1 MKAGEESLPN
11 KFAGTGKDRGD
22 NKPLPTTDLK
32 QDDIDKL
39 WSINYRFIERFYLL
53 CEKMKSSSEYFVSI
67 Y

>member
-11 KFAGTGKDRGD
+11 KFAGTGKHRGD

-39 WSINYRFIERFYLL
+39 WSINYRFIE
-53 CEKMKSSSEYFVSI
+53 
-67 Y
+67 